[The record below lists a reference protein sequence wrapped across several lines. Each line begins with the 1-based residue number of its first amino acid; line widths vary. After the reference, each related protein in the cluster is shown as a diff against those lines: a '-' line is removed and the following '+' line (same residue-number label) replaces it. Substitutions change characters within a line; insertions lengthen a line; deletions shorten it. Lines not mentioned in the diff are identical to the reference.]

1 MEEKEWRMT
10 IDDERKKEDRR
21 GDVDLYMIGVVVGTC
36 VYSVRSIPNDQT
48 GIEPIQCCQFQTIKW
63 GLFMLAVVGLIG
75 QSFLLLPS

>member
-1 MEEKEWRMT
+1 MT

-21 GDVDLYMIGVVVGTC
+21 GNVDLYMMVGWWWGALEP
-36 VYSVRSIPNDQT
+36 ILPNDQT
-48 GIEPIQCCQFQTIKW
+48 GIEPIQCYQFQTIKW